1 MVNLKKSNK
10 IAVLRGGISDER
22 EISILTA
29 NQVYQTLQN
38 KYNTVLIDVGH
49 DCKKLVNDLINCNA
63 DIVFNCLH
71 GLFGEDGQIQSIL
84 NHLQL
89 RYTHSGV
96 LASSIAMNKIISKKI
111 FKSLNICYPKEF
123 NISNELKNSS
133 YPIIIK
139 PVCGGSSNN
148 LIKIENKEQ
157 LDEFKIKNEKS
168 LDKFMLE
175 EFINGREIT
184 VGILDNEICGVME
197 IIFDSD
203 VYDFRNKYQ
212 EIATHI
218 INPDLNKKIT
228 EKLKQISLMIHN
240 GINCKCLSRLDFRY
254 NEKID
259 EIFLLEINTQPGLTI
274 NSLLPEMAKDKGIDF
289 LKLCEI
295 ILNNAQCEV
304 I

>member
-10 IAVLRGGISDER
+10 IAILRGGISDEK

-29 NQVYQTLQN
+29 NQVYNTLQN
-38 KYNTVLIDVGH
+38 KYDTVLIDVGY
-49 DCKKLVNDLINCNA
+49 DCKKLVNDLISCNA
-63 DIVFNCLH
+63 NIVFNCLH
-71 GLFGEDGQIQSIL
+71 GSFGEDGQIQSIL
-84 NHLQL
+84 NYLKL
-89 RYTHSGV
+89 PYTHSGV
-96 LASSIAMNKIISKKI
+96 LASSIAMNKIISKNF
-111 FKSLNICYPKEF
+111 FKSFNVCHPKHF
-123 NISNELKNSS
+123 NILNELKDSH

-139 PVCGGSSNN
+139 PICGGSSNN
-148 LIKIENKEQ
+148 LIKAENKEQ
-157 LDEFKIKNEKS
+157 LNAFKIKNKNN

-175 EFINGREIT
+175 EFIDGREIT
-184 VGILDNEICGVME
+184 VGILEDKICGIME

-203 VYDFRNKYQ
+203 VYDFKNKYQ

-218 INPDLNKKIT
+218 INPELNKKIT
-228 EKLKQISLMIHN
+228 EKLKETSLVIHN
-240 GINCKCLSRLDFRY
+240 EINCKCLSRLDFRY

-274 NSLLPEMAKDKGIDF
+274 NSLLPEMAKDNGIDF

-295 ILNNAQCEV
+295 ILYNARCEV